1 MWIFTETGFV
11 SAVKKPQ
18 DNGLVSLRAR
28 NHASLETIAATY
40 NTEILNT
47 PNGDYPWRTFITNE
61 QLAQWLS
68 ETALNLD
75 YSNFKSRA
83 HKVNKSSKFIS
94 ALHDVW
100 AVMTHTEDENA
111 RRPRSNQQSRGDIE
125 PTDAD
130 LYWIER
136 ESEG

>member
-18 DNGLVSLRAR
+18 DAGLVSLRAR
-28 NHASLETIAATY
+28 NHASLEAIAAKYSTQ
-40 NTEILNT
+40 IINT
-47 PNGDYPWRTFITNE
+47 PSGDYPWRTFISNE
-61 QLAQWLS
+61 QLAEWLS

-83 HKVNKSSKFIS
+83 HKTNKSSKFIN

-100 AVMTHTEDENA
+100 AVMTHTEDSNA
-111 RRPRSNQQSRGDIE
+111 RPRRQGDIG
-125 PTDAD
+125 PSDAE
-130 LYWIER
+130 LRWIDQD
-136 ESEG
+136 SKG

>member
-28 NHASLETIAATY
+28 NHASLEAIAAQC
-40 NTEILNT
+40 NTEIINT
-47 PNGDYPWRTFITNE
+47 PSGDYPWRTFITNE
-61 QLAQWLS
+61 QLATWLS
-68 ETALNLD
+68 DTALNLD

-83 HKVNKSSKFIS
+83 HKTNKSSKFIS

-100 AVMTHTEDENA
+100 AVMTHTEDAEA
-111 RRPRSNQQSRGDIE
+111 RARFTQRTQGDVG
-125 PTDAD
+125 PTDAE
-130 LYWIER
+130 LAWIER
-136 ESEG
+136 EAEG